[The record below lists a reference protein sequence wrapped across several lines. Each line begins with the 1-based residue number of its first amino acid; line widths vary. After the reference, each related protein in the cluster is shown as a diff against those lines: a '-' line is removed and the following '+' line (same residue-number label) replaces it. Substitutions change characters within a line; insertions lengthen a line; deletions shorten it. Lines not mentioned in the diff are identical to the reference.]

1 ADHHAQILFDSRD
14 FILEEIDKDA
24 DIAINGKKKRRARL
38 VHGDRVTLGAV
49 EIGFSMFAEVAAPV
63 SSDGDDEPA
72 NRAPKVSSELAGVR
86 KLFAFSEKLM
96 GRKNEGELLE
106 AMLDDVIELTHADKG
121 FLILLEGAEAAA
133 GEAPPSGPEKS
144 SEKKLVVR
152 ASRNVR

>member
-1 ADHHAQILFDSRD
+1 MPTLKYFAAAGAPRLYCVHKPVTTIGKALGNDVSIAGAGVADHHAQILFDSRD

-49 EIGFSMFAEVAAPV
+49 EIGFSMFAEVAAP
-63 SSDGDDEPA
+63 SASDDDDDGDSGDG
-72 NRAPKVSSELAGVR
+72 APKVSSELAGVR

-106 AMLDDVIELTHADKG
+106 AML
-121 FLILLEGAEAAA
+121 
-133 GEAPPSGPEKS
+133 
-144 SEKKLVVR
+144 
-152 ASRNVR
+152 